1 MRGSKDAY
9 FDEGNVSELW
19 GLVKDD
25 VWGDLGSV
33 ARRYV
38 KDLLCRSMEWARD
51 EWVEVGSH
59 ERSGSRRGYR
69 NGYYTRKSLATELG
83 DLGPI
88 RIPRCRDSEFN
99 QRLQG
104 QLKRCRGTFEESVI
118 DLFLA
123 GVSTRRVGELVEKL
137 IGVELSAS
145 SVSYLT
151 RRLSCEVDRYHQ
163 RRLSDDWLYL
173 FFDGIWLKGRR
184 ATAVGKRIVLVCYGV
199 KADGIKELIDFMVV
213 SSESQTDWE
222 KFLWD
227 LWRRGLEG
235 KSTRL
240 ITADGCAGE
249 QAGLDTVYGTV
260 PRQRCWFHKIGN
272 ILKKVRKADVKP
284 CASGVR
290 RIWHARSRSE
300 AVRRY
305 REWSR
310 RWRKMYPKAVECLEK
325 DLDVMLSFFDVPRAH
340 RRMVR
345 TTNAIE
351 RAFREI
357 RRRTRVIGTFPND
370 RSIERVMYGVIAHLN
385 AKWKKRPAPAFRKIK
400 QAA

>member
-1 MRGSKDAY
+1 MKASKDAY

-19 GLVKDD
+19 GMVKED
-25 VWGDLGSV
+25 VWGDLSCV

-38 KDLLCRSMEWARD
+38 KELLSRSMEWARD

-59 ERSGSRRGYR
+59 ERSASRRGYR

-88 RIPRCRDSEFN
+88 RIPRCRDSAFN

-104 QLKRCRGTFEESVI
+104 QLKGCRGTFEESVI

-123 GVSTRRVGELVEKL
+123 GVSTRRVGEVVEKL

-145 SVSYLT
+145 SVSRLT
-151 RRLSCEVDRYHQ
+151 AGLSREVDAYHR

-199 KADGIKELIDFMVV
+199 KGDGLKELIDFMVV

-222 KFLWD
+222 KFLWS

-249 QAGLDTVYGTV
+249 EAALETVYGDV
-260 PRQRCWFHKIGN
+260 RRQRCWFHKIGN
-272 ILKKVRKADVKP
+272 ILTKVRKVDVKG
-284 CASGVR
+284 CAVGVR
-290 RIWHARSRSE
+290 RIWHASSRRE
-300 AVRRY
+300 AVCRY

-310 RWRKMYPKAVECLEK
+310 RWRGRYPKAVRCLEK
-325 DLDVMLSFFDVPRAH
+325 DLDAMLSFFDVPKAH
-340 RRMVR
+340 WKLVR

-351 RAFREI
+351 RSFREI
-357 RRRTRVIGTFPND
+357 RRRTRVIGAFPGD

-385 AKWKKRPAPAFRKIK
+385 TKWKKRPARAFRET
-400 QAA
+400 QHAA